1 MQALLDAGIGIEAGI
16 WSVDDAERL
25 AASGFATRV
34 VRVLVEIVHPVQD
47 PAAEAMTIDERLDHL
62 GIAAPRLHHGE
73 EDATWP
79 VLRQA
84 ATLGRDIRI
93 GLEDPLFF
101 PTAPSRR
108 PMRHWSWPLVLLPWP
123 RGRARQETRTRGRT
137 IVTENRSQS
146 LARLG
151 VFVGEWIVEV
161 RFPGDEPV
169 PSIAKEGPQA
179 RSRFEWALDRQF
191 LLQRTEVP
199 VPEVPDS
206 LSIISVNPATGAYTQ
221 HYYDSRG
228 VVRLYAMSLADGV
241 WTLTRESGDFSPLDF
256 RQRFTG
262 TFSPDGNT
270 ISGAWEKC
278 FNGAGWE
285 HDFALTYRRT
295 G

>member
-1 MQALLDAGIGIEAGI
+1 M
-16 WSVDDAERL
+16 
-25 AASGFATRV
+25 
-34 VRVLVEIVHPVQD
+34 
-47 PAAEAMTIDERLDHL
+47 
-62 GIAAPRLHHGE
+62 
-73 EDATWP
+73 
-79 VLRQA
+79 
-84 ATLGRDIRI
+84 
-93 GLEDPLFF
+93 
-101 PTAPSRR
+101 
-108 PMRHWSWPLVLLPWP
+108 
-123 RGRARQETRTRGRT
+123 
-137 IVTENRSQS
+137 TENRSQA

-151 VFVGEWIVEV
+151 VFVGEWILEV

-169 PSIAKEGPQA
+169 LSIAKEGPQA
-179 RSRFEWALDRQF
+179 RSRFEWALDGQF
-191 LLQRTEVP
+191 LLQRTEIP
-199 VPEVPDS
+199 IPEAPDS
-206 LSIISVNPATGAYTQ
+206 LTIISVDLGTGAYTQ

-241 WTLTRESGDFSPLDF
+241 WTLTRESADFSPLAF